1 MASAHSSLGETNVVD
16 VLERMNIIATFFDF
30 LGVFGIHVPV
40 AYRMWILGGLVV
52 LLFPRI
58 LKSIYTSQARKIL
71 KSSQHYYN
79 EERKALEDKAIQK
92 VINNPHAL
100 LGLATDAAQMGRIQ
114 LMERL
119 LSLLPDGSKWRRESR
134 QLRMKME
141 PKKVAPSLD
150 GLLMKIDDLIGDG
163 QYEAA
168 EAHIRRA
175 KLSWPDAE
183 ELQARLHHINLSKS
197 S

>member
-1 MASAHSSLGETNVVD
+1 M
-16 VLERMNIIATFFDF
+16 ERMNIIATFFDF
-30 LGVFGIHVPV
+30 LGVFGIEVPV
-40 AYRMWILGGLVV
+40 AYRMWILGALVV

-79 EERKALEDKAIQK
+79 EERAALEDKAIQK
-92 VINNPHAL
+92 VLNNPHAL
-100 LGLATDAAQMGRIQ
+100 LGLATDAAQMGRDQ
-114 LMERL
+114 LMERIL
-119 LSLLPDGSKWRRESR
+119 ALLPEGGKWRSESR

-150 GLLMKIDDLIGDG
+150 GFLMKIDDLIGDE
-163 QYEAA
+163 QFEAA

-175 KLSWPDAE
+175 KQDWPESDALE
-183 ELQARLHHINLSKS
+183 ARLAHINSSKS